1 MFRRL
6 LALLLTTIVASI
18 VSVALISCS
27 QPQSLMM
34 IEVPVTVEVEVTRE
48 ALVTVEIEREIEVT
62 REVPATVEVE
72 PTVLATVEVEREVL
86 VTREVPVTVEV
97 ERTVLTMVEFPV
109 TVEVPVPYEV
119 LVTIPKVTRDF
130 GSDEMQVACAKF
142 NEFQVDP
149 SVTFEGLVDFLMDD
163 TFYFSKIWH
172 FMVQEM
178 FRSAISSHQV
188 AEENDDQDDWD
199 QFNRSLGIIDHY
211 CNEVLEL
218 RRDCGHSEQSIRT
231 VLNTGISMVNVKGK
245 GGHHITASFGHVAD
259 HRRRVGSF
267 GCVDQ
272 LLSTSIIEDDRGACH
287 RVGRSNA
294 RSARHGGSRAGGLG
308 HPRGSGHRRDRT
320 NSSRNGRNS
329 CDCGSAIPR

>member
-1 MFRRL
+1 
-6 LALLLTTIVASI
+6 
-18 VSVALISCS
+18 
-27 QPQSLMM
+27 
-34 IEVPVTVEVEVTRE
+34 
-48 ALVTVEIEREIEVT
+48 
-62 REVPATVEVE
+62 
-72 PTVLATVEVEREVL
+72 
-86 VTREVPVTVEV
+86 
-97 ERTVLTMVEFPV
+97 
-109 TVEVPVPYEV
+109 
-119 LVTIPKVTRDF
+119 
-130 GSDEMQVACAKF
+130 
-142 NEFQVDP
+142 
-149 SVTFEGLVDFLMDD
+149 VTFEGLVDFLMGD

-259 HRRRVGSF
+259 HRRRVDSF

-272 LLSTSIIEDDRGACH
+272 LLSASIIEDDRGACH

-294 RSARHGGSRAGGLG
+294 RSARHGGRSRSPARFRS
-308 HPRGSGHRRDRT
+308 P
-320 NSSRNGRNS
+320 
-329 CDCGSAIPR
+329 